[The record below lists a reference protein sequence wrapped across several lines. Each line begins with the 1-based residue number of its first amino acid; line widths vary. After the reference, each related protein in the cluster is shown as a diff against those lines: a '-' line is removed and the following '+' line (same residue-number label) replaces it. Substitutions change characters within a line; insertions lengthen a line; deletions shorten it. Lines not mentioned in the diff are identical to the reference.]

1 MLILLQPDQLS
12 WLSLMYL
19 AKSYPAMFVTSDV
32 AKEALCSLLKRDMK
46 VRLFT
51 FLNVFTFEKKLSQI

>member
-46 VRLFT
+46 VRLI
-51 FLNVFTFEKKLSQI
+51 EDRIG

>member
-1 MLILLQPDQLS
+1 LQPDQLS

-51 FLNVFTFEKKLSQI
+51 FLNVLHLKRN